1 MKLFHCDVDPD
12 MQIPAY
18 NDRCTSEEKPMGLTS
33 CLTGGIIGGPKTPQ
47 FLVLEVHFNNPY
59 FEKRKYDAGI
69 MEVGLEYNPKNSIP
83 PGSTAFRVFGY
94 CDSECTQI
102 GLPSKNGRIITL
114 NIDRHYSSH
123 FQEIRFLLKLIKI
136 EQDDT
141 IIHTCIYNTEIR
153 TNVTFGGYSI
163 NDEMCINYMHYY
175 LRKKEK
181 KSVFILFRYFHA
193 KTSIDQI
200 IYENYKSI
208 HWTPITSSILQ
219 IFYEEAPIHLSCNGS
234 DGNYLPKY
242 NWQNDYFSQGPKQL
256 DVPLDKAQCK

>member
-59 FEKRKYDAGI
+59 FEKRNYDAGI

-83 PGSTAFRVFGY
+83 PGSTAFRVSGY

-163 NDEMCINYMHYY
+163 NDEI
-175 LRKKEK
+175 
-181 KSVFILFRYFHA
+181 YFHA

>member
-33 CLTGGIIGGPKTPQ
+33 CLTGGIIGGPKTSQ

-59 FEKRKYDAGI
+59 FKKSIIDQSGIRIYYTTKLRKYDAGI
-69 MEVGLEYNPKNSIP
+69 IEVGLEYNPKNSIP

-175 LRKKEK
+175 LRSNLELFF
-181 KSVFILFRYFHA
+181 KS
-193 KTSIDQI
+193 
-200 IYENYKSI
+200 
-208 HWTPITSSILQ
+208 
-219 IFYEEAPIHLSCNGS
+219 
-234 DGNYLPKY
+234 
-242 NWQNDYFSQGPKQL
+242 
-256 DVPLDKAQCK
+256 